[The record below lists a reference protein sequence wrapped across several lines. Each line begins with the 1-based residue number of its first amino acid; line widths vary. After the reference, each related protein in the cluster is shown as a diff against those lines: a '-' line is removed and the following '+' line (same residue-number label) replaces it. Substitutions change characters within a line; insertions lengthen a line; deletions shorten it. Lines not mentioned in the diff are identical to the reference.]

1 MRNWTGCLSCLIPSI
16 SLCLALLAL
25 PADRLAAQYRDAP
38 PAANELS
45 YALSGPVADTPRLQA
60 ADSSDLPDP
69 KSVMYKSMM
78 LPGWGQ
84 VVNRQ
89 AWKVPIVYGL
99 LGGLA
104 WYSAQLTRRYHDYRA
119 AYYNLHPENPD
130 DLKYG
135 PTPDFVPE
143 NASLEALKSNRNTL
157 RNRRDLVYVGIG
169 LAYGLNIVDAYVFAH
184 MRSFD
189 VSENLSM
196 RPSLEPAMGKG
207 SLAAASGMPTPG
219 FTLSFQL
226 IKNRKHE

>member
-1 MRNWTGCLSCLIPSI
+1 MSSLIPSI
-16 SLCLALLAL
+16 SLCLGLLAF
-25 PADRLAAQYRDAP
+25 PADRLAAQHRDLP
-38 PAANELS
+38 PAATDPS
-45 YALSGPVADTPRLQA
+45 YPPPRLVTNTPPVQE
-60 ADSSDLPDP
+60 ADSSDYPDP
-69 KSVMYKSMM
+69 NSVMYKSMM

-89 AWKVPIVYGL
+89 AWKVPLVYGL

-104 WYSAQLTRRYHDYRA
+104 WYSVHLTRQYHDYRA
-119 AYYNLHPENPD
+119 AYYNLHPESPD

-135 PTPDFVPE
+135 PTPDFIPE
-143 NASLEALKSNRNTL
+143 NTSLEALKSNRNTL

-196 RPSLEPAMGKG
+196 RTSLKPAMGEG
-207 SLAAASGMPTPG
+207 RLAASAGLPTPG
-219 FTLSFQL
+219 FTLSFEL